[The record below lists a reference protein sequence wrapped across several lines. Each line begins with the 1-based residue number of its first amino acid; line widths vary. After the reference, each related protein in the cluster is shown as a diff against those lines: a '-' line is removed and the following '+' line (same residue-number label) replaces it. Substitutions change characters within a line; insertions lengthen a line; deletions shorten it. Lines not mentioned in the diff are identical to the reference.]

1 MVMSKMA
8 RRAIAQ
14 CVRAIPFSCRVG
26 CESAGA
32 RRRFAAAMAGGVA
45 AETPLRRRASAAR
58 AHAHGAPPSARVTDR
73 FGPTHR
79 RADIARRR
87 PPNRTTRPAAVAT
100 E

>member
-1 MVMSKMA
+1 MA

-14 CVRAIPFSCRVG
+14 CVRAIPFSCR
-26 CESAGA
+26 SAANRRARGA
-32 RRRFAAAMAGGVA
+32 DSQPQWPAAWLLKL
-45 AETPLRRRASAAR
+45 PLRRRASAAR
-58 AHAHGAPPSARVTDR
+58 AHAHGAPPSAQVTDR
-73 FGPTHR
+73 FGPAHR

>member
-1 MVMSKMA
+1 MA

-14 CVRAIPFSCRVG
+14 CVRAIPFSCR
-26 CESAGA
+26 SAANRRARGA
-32 RRRFAAAMAGGVA
+32 DSQPQWPAAWPLKLPLQL
-45 AETPLRRRASAAR
+45 PLRRRASTA

-73 FGPTHR
+73 FGPAHR